1 MSERPWWSV
10 ALQWTVWGV
19 VMALVMSWL
28 GKSRLRRRVHAE
40 AGVLRHPRSTLIM
53 GILCFGFFA
62 ALTVL
67 SNLYPNNT
75 ATWWT
80 TAIFV
85 GFALMSA
92 PMVIEFFVVRHEV
105 SDEGLAY
112 RKLFGQRGVLR
123 WSELRTVRYGATM
136 KWFRLETQ
144 HGVVVRISAM
154 LMGLP
159 EFARALLRGAPAGSI
174 DSAALAVLEETA
186 AGNPPSLW
194 G

>member
-1 MSERPWWSV
+1 MSDRPWWLS
-10 ALQWTVWGV
+10 ALQWTIWGV
-19 VMALVMSWL
+19 VMAFVMGWL
-28 GKSRLRRRVHAE
+28 GRSRLRRRVQTE
-40 AGVLRHPRSTLIM
+40 PGVLRHPRSTLII

-67 SNLYPNNT
+67 SNIFPNDT

-80 TAIFV
+80 TAIFI

-92 PMVIEFFVVRHEV
+92 PMVIEFFVVRHKI

-112 RKLFGQRGVLR
+112 RKLFGQRGFLR
-123 WSELRTVRYGATM
+123 WAELRTVRYGASM
-136 KWFRLETQ
+136 KWFRLEAQ
-144 HGVVVRISAM
+144 NGVVVRISAM

-159 EFARALLRGAPAGSI
+159 EFARALLRGAPTASI
-174 DSAALAVLEETA
+174 DSAALPILEETA
-186 AGNPPSLW
+186 EGNPPSLW

>member
-1 MSERPWWSV
+1 MNDRPWWLD
-10 ALQWTVWGV
+10 ALQWTIWGV
-19 VMALVMSWL
+19 VMALVMGWL
-28 GKSRLRRRVHAE
+28 GRSRLRRQVQTE
-40 AGVLRHPRSTLIM
+40 SGVLRHPRSTLII
-53 GILCFGFFA
+53 GILCFGFFT

-67 SNLYPNNT
+67 SNMFPNNT

-92 PMVIEFFVVRHEV
+92 PMVIEFFVVRHKV

-112 RKLFGQRGVLR
+112 RKLSGQRGFLR
-123 WSELRTVRYGATM
+123 WSELRTVRYGAGM
-136 KWFRLETQ
+136 KWFRLET
-144 HGVVVRISAM
+144 HDGVVVRISAM

-159 EFARALLRGAPAGSI
+159 EFARALLRGAPTASI
-174 DSAALAVLEETA
+174 DSAALPILEETA
-186 AGNPPSLW
+186 EGNPPSLW

>member
-1 MSERPWWSV
+1 MNDRSWWLDV
-10 ALQWTVWGV
+10 LQWTIWGV
-19 VMALVMSWL
+19 VMTLVMGWL
-28 GKSRLRRRVHAE
+28 GKSRLRRRAQSE
-40 AGVLRHPRSTLIM
+40 SGVLRHPRSTFII
-53 GILCFGFFA
+53 GILGFGFFA
-62 ALTVL
+62 AFTVL
-67 SNLYPNNT
+67 SNMYPNTT

-92 PMVIEFFVVRHEV
+92 PMMIEFFVVRHVV

-112 RKLFGQRGVLR
+112 RKLFGQRGFLR

-144 HGVVVRISAM
+144 GGVVVRISGM

-159 EFARALLRGAPAGSI
+159 EFARALLRGAPTASI
-174 DSAALAVLEETA
+174 DPAALPVLEATA
-186 AGNPPSLW
+186 DGDPPSLW